1 MNSPIKQRK
10 RRRGMRLD
18 DATVAK
24 LPFKRA
30 PYTVWDLTLENCGLR
45 VALASKACVIS
56 VRIGEKKKFVTIG
69 TVGPDGP
76 YEYLREVATKEISR
90 LKRERLPRFN
100 STAGP
105 TLRQSVENYIAANP
119 QLRDRTTKDY
129 RVCIVRGFDG
139 QLDQP
144 VARLTRETILRLNR
158 ERQEA
163 LAKKDPTH
171 RPPRGFYAWQGSLRA
186 LRTILN
192 WQAAQDD
199 RDTPWPDRRALRMK
213 APIARDLPVELETT
227 EGRRKLIEGLRAIN
241 TKTARACMFI
251 TYTGFRRRE
260 GTRLKRTDMLTDNVL
275 EFKSKTRS
283 LRVPLSKQALALLD
297 LNSEGPMLQVTEYQL
312 RKPLIR
318 IFGERESA
326 GGKKACVTPHD
337 LRRYYKSVGTEL
349 GIDPTIM
356 DLLVGHS
363 IKGVNKS
370 YIAKLRRSVL
380 LAATQTIA
388 DEIDNPKEPT
398 DDEIIVHAKHVA

>member
-1 MNSPIKQRK
+1 
-10 RRRGMRLD
+10 MRLD
-18 DATVAK
+18 DAAVAK

-30 PYTVWDLTLENCGLR
+30 PYTVWDLTLENCGVR

-56 VRIGEKKKFVTIG
+56 VRIGKKKKFVTLG
-69 TVGPDGP
+69 TVGPDWS
-76 YEYLREVATKEISR
+76 YEYLREVATKEIAR

-100 STAGP
+100 TTAGP
-105 TLRQSVENYIAANP
+105 TLRQSLENYVAANP
-119 QLRDRTTKDY
+119 ELRDRIVKDY
-129 RVCIVRGFDG
+129 RVCIALGFDA
-139 QLDQP
+139 QMDQT

-158 ERQEA
+158 ERQAE
-163 LAKKDPTH
+163 LAEKDPEH

-199 RDTPWPDRRALRMK
+199 RESPWPDRRALRTK
-213 APIARDLPVELETT
+213 APTARDLPVELESI
-227 EGRRKLIEGLRAIN
+227 EGRRKLIEGMRAIN
-241 TKTARACMFI
+241 TKTARAFMFI
-251 TYTGFRRRE
+251 AYTGFRRRE
-260 GTRLKRTDMLTDNVL
+260 GTRLLRTDMLTENVL

-283 LRVPLSKQALALLD
+283 LRVPLSTQALALLD
-297 LNSEGPMLQVTEYQL
+297 LESEGPMLRVTEYQL

-318 IFGERESA
+318 IFGERESTS
-326 GGKKACVTPHD
+326 GKKACVTPHD

-356 DLLVGHS
+356 DLLVGHT

-380 LAATQTIA
+380 LAATQKIA
-388 DEIDNPKEPT
+388 DEIDNPKDPS
-398 DDEIIVHAKHVA
+398 DEEIVVQAKNVA